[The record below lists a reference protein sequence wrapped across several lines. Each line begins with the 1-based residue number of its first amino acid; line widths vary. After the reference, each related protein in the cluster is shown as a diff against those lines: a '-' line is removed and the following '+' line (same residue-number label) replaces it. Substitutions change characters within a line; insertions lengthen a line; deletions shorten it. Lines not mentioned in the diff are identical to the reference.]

1 MGHSIVFE
9 KFEKLINPFPNDHL
23 SIGNVTLSKFIWHCL
38 RGMKRYIA
46 AMSILTGVIASIE
59 AGLYLVVGLIISNMI
74 SSGPERFLEDFGWQ
88 LWIIATI
95 FIFTICLV
103 LFQSLLKRQSLA
115 GNMPMILRWKFHKH
129 LLNQTFDF
137 YSNEFSGR
145 ISAKVMQTAI
155 SIRDLVFTLTDIL
168 IYVCIY
174 IFTMIA
180 IVSSFSLTLSLPF
193 FVWLVFYSISLI
205 FFVPKLIHLSKNQ
218 ADARSLMTGRITD
231 AYTNI
236 NLVKLF
242 SHSGRESSYA
252 KKSMSEFLKTVHKQM
267 RQVTFIEVV
276 NHSLS
281 VMLILS
287 TTILSIHLWAKSL
300 IDIGIVGAATAMALR
315 LNGISHWVMWEIAS
329 LFENIGVTQDG
340 FNMLSKEIIINDTKK
355 AKPLVVKNN
364 AAILFNRIRFS
375 YGTEPVFNDFS
386 LQIKA
391 HERIGIVGR
400 SGAGKSTL
408 INLLLRFYEISDGSI
423 QINKQD
429 IRYVSQTSLRSLI
442 SVVSQDNSLL
452 HRSIKENIA
461 YGRPDSSMAEI
472 IKAAKM
478 AECHEFIMQL
488 KDQQGRVGYD
498 SHVGERGV
506 KLSGGQKQ
514 RIAIAR
520 LALKNA
526 PILIL
531 DEATSALDSEVETVI
546 QQSLKTLM
554 AKKTV
559 IAIAHRL
566 STISMMDRLIV
577 MDKGQIIEQG
587 THAEL
592 IKKKGLY
599 SKLWLKQSQGFIGE
613 N

>member
-1 MGHSIVFE
+1 MFK
-9 KFEKLINPFPNDHL
+9 KFEHIINPFPNDIL
-23 SIGNVTLSKFIWHCL
+23 SVGDMTLSKFIWHCL
-38 RGMKRYIA
+38 KGMKRYIA
-46 AMSILTGVIASIE
+46 AMSALTGAIASIE
-59 AGLYLVVGLIISNMI
+59 AGLYLIVGLIISNMI
-74 SSGPERFLEDFGWQ
+74 TSGPENFFNDFGWQ
-88 LWIIATI
+88 LVVIALI
-95 FIFTICLV
+95 FISTILLV

-145 ISAKVMQTAI
+145 ISAKVMQTAVAM
-155 SIRDLVFTLTDIL
+155 RDLVFTLTDIL
-168 IYVCIY
+168 IYVGIY

-180 IVSSFSLTLSLPF
+180 IVSSFNLTLSIPF
-193 FVWLVFYSISLI
+193 FVWLFFYTLSLI

-252 KKSMSEFLKTVHKQM
+252 KNSMTDFLNTVHKQM

-287 TTILSIHLWAKSL
+287 TTVLSIFLWTESR
-300 IDIGIVGAATAMALR
+300 INIGIVGAVTAMALR

-340 FNMLSKEIIINDTKK
+340 FNMLSKKIIINDSKK
-355 AKPLVVKNN
+355 AKPLMVKNN
-364 AAILFNRIRFS
+364 ATITFDNVSFS
-375 YGTEPVFNDFS
+375 YSAEPVFTAFS
-386 LQIKA
+386 LKIKA

-408 INLLLRFYEISDGSI
+408 INLLLRFYDVSDGSI
-423 QINKQD
+423 FINQQD
-429 IRYVSQTSLRSLI
+429 IKSVSQTSLRSRI

-461 YGRPDSSMAEI
+461 YGRPESTMAVI
-472 IKAAKM
+472 IKAAKI
-478 AECHEFIMQL
+478 AECHDFIMQL
-488 KDQQGRVGYD
+488 KDQHGRTGYD

-531 DEATSALDSEVETVI
+531 DEATSALDSEVETII
-546 QQSLKTLM
+546 QQSLQTLM
-554 AKKTV
+554 AKRTV

-577 MDKGQIIEQG
+577 MDKGQIIEEG
-587 THAEL
+587 SHEEL
-592 IKKKGLY
+592 IRKKGLY
-599 SKLWLKQSQGFIGE
+599 SKLWRKQSQGFIGDL
-613 N
+613 

>member
-1 MGHSIVFE
+1 MFE

-88 LWIIATI
+88 LWIIAAI

-386 LQIKA
+386 LHIKA

-472 IKAAKM
+472 MKAAKM

>member
-1 MGHSIVFE
+1 MFK
-9 KFEKLINPFPNDHL
+9 KFEHIINPFPNENL
-23 SIGNVTLSKFIWHCL
+23 SVGDMTLSKFIWHCL
-38 RGMKRYIA
+38 KGMKRYIA
-46 AMSILTGVIASIE
+46 AMSILTGIIASIE
-59 AGLYLVVGLIISNMI
+59 AGLYLIVGLIISNMI
-74 SSGPERFLEDFGWQ
+74 TSGPENFFKDFGWQ
-88 LWIIATI
+88 LGVIAIIFVSTI
-95 FIFTICLV
+95 LLV

-145 ISAKVMQTAI
+145 ISAKVMQTAVAM
-155 SIRDLVFTLTDIL
+155 RDLVFTLTDIL
-168 IYVCIY
+168 IYVGIY

-180 IVSSFSLTLSLPF
+180 IVSSFNLTLSIPF
-193 FVWLVFYSISLI
+193 FVWLFFYTLSLI

-252 KKSMSEFLKTVHKQM
+252 KNSMTDFLNTVHKQM

-287 TTILSIHLWAKSL
+287 TTVLSIFLWTESR
-300 IDIGIVGAATAMALR
+300 INIGIVGAATAMALR

-340 FNMLSKEIIINDTKK
+340 FNMLSKKIVINDSKK
-355 AKPLVVKNN
+355 AKPLMVKNN
-364 AAILFNRIRFS
+364 ATISFDNVSFS
-375 YGTEPVFNDFS
+375 YSAEPVFTAFS
-386 LQIKA
+386 LKIKA

-408 INLLLRFYEISDGSI
+408 INLLLRFYDVSDGSI
-423 QINKQD
+423 FINQQD
-429 IRYVSQTSLRSLI
+429 IKSVSQTSLRSRI

-452 HRSIKENIA
+452 NRSIKENIA
-461 YGRPDSSMAEI
+461 YGRPESTMAEI
-472 IKAAKM
+472 IKAAKI
-478 AECHEFIMQL
+478 AECHDFIMQL
-488 KDQQGRVGYD
+488 KDQYGRTGYD

-531 DEATSALDSEVETVI
+531 DEATSALDSEVETII
-546 QQSLKTLM
+546 QQSLQTLM
-554 AKKTV
+554 AKRTV

-566 STISMMDRLIV
+566 STISMMYRLIV
-577 MDKGQIIEQG
+577 MDKGQIIEEG
-587 THAEL
+587 SHEEL
-592 IKKKGLY
+592 IRKKGLY
-599 SKLWLKQSQGFIGE
+599 SKLWRKQSQGFIGDL
-613 N
+613 

>member
-1 MGHSIVFE
+1 MFK
-9 KFEKLINPFPNDHL
+9 KFEHIINPFPNENL
-23 SIGNVTLSKFIWHCL
+23 SVGDMTLSKFIWHCL
-38 RGMKRYIA
+38 KGMKRYIA
-46 AMSILTGVIASIE
+46 AMSILTGIIASIE
-59 AGLYLVVGLIISNMI
+59 AGLYLIIGLIISNMI
-74 SSGPERFLEDFGWQ
+74 TSGPEHFFKDFGWQ
-88 LWIIATI
+88 LGVIAIIFVSTI
-95 FIFTICLV
+95 LLV

-155 SIRDLVFTLTDIL
+155 AMRDLVFTLTDIL
-168 IYVCIY
+168 IYVGIY

-180 IVSSFSLTLSLPF
+180 IVSSFSLTLSIPF
-193 FVWLVFYSISLI
+193 FVWLFFYTLSLI

-252 KKSMSEFLKTVHKQM
+252 KNSMTDFLKTVHKQM

-287 TTILSIHLWAKSL
+287 TTVLSIFLWTESL
-300 IDIGIVGAATAMALR
+300 INIGIVGAATAMALR

-340 FNMLSKEIIINDTKK
+340 FNMLSKKIVINDSKQ
-355 AKPLVVKNN
+355 AKPLVIKNN
-364 AAILFNRIRFS
+364 ATITFDNVSFAYS
-375 YGTEPVFNDFS
+375 AEPVFSAFS
-386 LQIKA
+386 LKIKA

-408 INLLLRFYEISDGSI
+408 INLLLRFYDVSNGSI
-423 QINKQD
+423 QINQQD
-429 IRYVSQTSLRSLI
+429 IKSVSQTSLRSSI

-461 YGRPDSSMAEI
+461 YGRPESTMAEI
-472 IKAAKM
+472 IKAAKI
-478 AECHEFIMQL
+478 AECHDFIMQL
-488 KDQQGRVGYD
+488 KDQHGRTGYD

-531 DEATSALDSEVETVI
+531 DEATSALDSEVETII
-546 QQSLKTLM
+546 QQSLQTLM

-577 MDKGQIIEQG
+577 MDKGQIIEEG
-587 THAEL
+587 THEEL
-592 IKKKGLY
+592 IRKKGLY
-599 SKLWLKQSQGFIGE
+599 SKLWRKQSQGFIGGDL
-613 N
+613 

>member
-1 MGHSIVFE
+1 
-9 KFEKLINPFPNDHL
+9 
-23 SIGNVTLSKFIWHCL
+23 
-38 RGMKRYIA
+38 
-46 AMSILTGVIASIE
+46 
-59 AGLYLVVGLIISNMI
+59 MI
-74 SSGPERFLEDFGWQ
+74 TSGPENFFKDFGWQ
-88 LWIIATI
+88 LGVIAIIFVSTI
-95 FIFTICLV
+95 LLV

-155 SIRDLVFTLTDIL
+155 AMRDLVFTLTDIL
-168 IYVCIY
+168 IYVGIY

-180 IVSSFSLTLSLPF
+180 IVSSFSLTLSIPF
-193 FVWLVFYSISLI
+193 FVWLFFYTLSLI

-252 KKSMSEFLKTVHKQM
+252 KNSMTDFLKTVHKQM

-287 TTILSIHLWAKSL
+287 TTVLSIFLWTESL
-300 IDIGIVGAATAMALR
+300 INIGIVGAATAMALR

-340 FNMLSKEIIINDTKK
+340 FNMLSKKIVINDSRQ
-355 AKPLVVKNN
+355 AKPLVIKNN
-364 AAILFNRIRFS
+364 ATITFDNVSFAYS
-375 YGTEPVFNDFS
+375 AEPVFSAFS
-386 LQIKA
+386 LKIKA

-408 INLLLRFYEISDGSI
+408 INLLLRFYDVSNGSI
-423 QINKQD
+423 QINQQD
-429 IRYVSQTSLRSLI
+429 IKSVSQTSLRSSI

-461 YGRPDSSMAEI
+461 YGRPESTMAEI
-472 IKAAKM
+472 IKAAKI
-478 AECHEFIMQL
+478 AECHDFIMQL
-488 KDQQGRVGYD
+488 KDQHGRTGYD

-531 DEATSALDSEVETVI
+531 DEATSALDSEVETII
-546 QQSLKTLM
+546 QQSLQTLM

-577 MDKGQIIEQG
+577 MDKGQIIEEG
-587 THAEL
+587 THEEL
-592 IKKKGLY
+592 IRKKGLY
-599 SKLWLKQSQGFIGE
+599 SKLWRKQSQGFIGGDL
-613 N
+613 

>member
-1 MGHSIVFE
+1 MFK
-9 KFEKLINPFPNDHL
+9 KFEHIINPFPNANL
-23 SIGNVTLSKFIWHCL
+23 SVGDMTLSKFIWHCL
-38 RGMKRYIA
+38 KGMKRYIA
-46 AMSILTGVIASIE
+46 AMSILTGIIASIE
-59 AGLYLVVGLIISNMI
+59 AGLYLIVGLIISNMI
-74 SSGPERFLEDFGWQ
+74 TSGPENFFKDFGWQ
-88 LWIIATI
+88 LGVIAIIFVSTI
-95 FIFTICLV
+95 LLV

-155 SIRDLVFTLTDIL
+155 AMRDLVFTLADIL
-168 IYVCIY
+168 IYVGIY

-180 IVSSFSLTLSLPF
+180 IVSSFSLTLSIPF
-193 FVWLVFYSISLI
+193 FVWLFFYTLSLI

-252 KKSMSEFLKTVHKQM
+252 KNSMTDFLKTVHKQM

-287 TTILSIHLWAKSL
+287 TTVLSIFLWTESL
-300 IDIGIVGAATAMALR
+300 INIGIVGAATAMALR

-340 FNMLSKEIIINDTKK
+340 FNMLSKKIVINDSRQ
-355 AKPLVVKNN
+355 AKPLVIKNN
-364 AAILFNRIRFS
+364 ATITFDNVSFAYS
-375 YGTEPVFNDFS
+375 AEPVFSAFS
-386 LQIKA
+386 LKIKA

-408 INLLLRFYEISDGSI
+408 INLLLRFYDVSNGSI
-423 QINKQD
+423 QINQQD
-429 IRYVSQTSLRSLI
+429 IKSVSQTSLRSSI

-461 YGRPDSSMAEI
+461 YGRPESTMAEI
-472 IKAAKM
+472 IKAAKI
-478 AECHEFIMQL
+478 AECHDFIMQL
-488 KDQQGRVGYD
+488 KDQHGRTGYD

-531 DEATSALDSEVETVI
+531 DEATSALDSEVETII
-546 QQSLKTLM
+546 QQSLQTLM

-577 MDKGQIIEQG
+577 MDKGQIIEEG
-587 THAEL
+587 THEEL
-592 IKKKGLY
+592 IRKKGLY
-599 SKLWLKQSQGFIGE
+599 SKLWRKQSQGFIGGDL
-613 N
+613 

>member
-1 MGHSIVFE
+1 MFK
-9 KFEKLINPFPNDHL
+9 KFEHIINPFPNESL
-23 SIGNVTLSKFIWHCL
+23 SVGDMTLSKFIWHCL
-38 RGMKRYIA
+38 KGMKRYIA
-46 AMSILTGVIASIE
+46 AMSILTGIIASIE
-59 AGLYLVVGLIISNMI
+59 AGLYLIVGLIISNMI
-74 SSGPERFLEDFGWQ
+74 TSGPENFFKDFGWQ
-88 LWIIATI
+88 LGVIAIIFVSTI
-95 FIFTICLV
+95 LLV

-155 SIRDLVFTLTDIL
+155 AMRDLVFTLTDIL
-168 IYVCIY
+168 IYVGIY

-180 IVSSFSLTLSLPF
+180 IVSSFSLTLSIPF
-193 FVWLVFYSISLI
+193 FVWLIFYTLSLI

-252 KKSMSEFLKTVHKQM
+252 KNSMTDFLKTVHKQM

-287 TTILSIHLWAKSL
+287 TTVLSIFLWTESL
-300 IDIGIVGAATAMALR
+300 INIGIVGAATAMALR

-340 FNMLSKEIIINDTKK
+340 FNMLSKKIVINDSRQ
-355 AKPLVVKNN
+355 AKPLVIKNN
-364 AAILFNRIRFS
+364 ATITFDNVSFAYS
-375 YGTEPVFNDFS
+375 AEPVFSAFS
-386 LQIKA
+386 LKIKA

-408 INLLLRFYEISDGSI
+408 INLLLRFYDVSNGSI
-423 QINKQD
+423 QINQQD
-429 IRYVSQTSLRSLI
+429 IKSVSQTSLRSSI

-461 YGRPDSSMAEI
+461 YGRPESTMAEI
-472 IKAAKM
+472 IKAAKI
-478 AECHEFIMQL
+478 AECHDFIMQL
-488 KDQQGRVGYD
+488 KDQHGRTGYD

-531 DEATSALDSEVETVI
+531 DEATSALDSEVETII
-546 QQSLKTLM
+546 QQSLQTLM

-577 MDKGQIIEQG
+577 MDKGQIIEEG
-587 THAEL
+587 THEEL
-592 IKKKGLY
+592 IRKKGLY
-599 SKLWLKQSQGFIGE
+599 SKLWRKQSQGFIGGDL
-613 N
+613 

>member
-1 MGHSIVFE
+1 MFK
-9 KFEKLINPFPNDHL
+9 KFEHIINPFPNENL
-23 SIGNVTLSKFIWHCL
+23 SVGDMTLSKFIWHCL
-38 RGMKRYIA
+38 KGMKRYIA
-46 AMSILTGVIASIE
+46 AMSILTGIIASIE
-59 AGLYLVVGLIISNMI
+59 AGLYLIVGLIISNMI
-74 SSGPERFLEDFGWQ
+74 TSGPENFFKDFGWQ
-88 LWIIATI
+88 LGVIAIIFVSTI
-95 FIFTICLV
+95 LLV

-155 SIRDLVFTLTDIL
+155 AMRDLVFTLTDIL
-168 IYVCIY
+168 IYVGIY

-180 IVSSFSLTLSLPF
+180 IVSSFSLTLSIPF
-193 FVWLVFYSISLI
+193 FVWLFFYTLSLI

-252 KKSMSEFLKTVHKQM
+252 KNSMTDFLKTVHKQM

-287 TTILSIHLWAKSL
+287 TTVLSIFLWTESL
-300 IDIGIVGAATAMALR
+300 INIGIVGAATAMALR

-340 FNMLSKEIIINDTKK
+340 FNMLSKKIVINDSRQ
-355 AKPLVVKNN
+355 AKPLVIKNN
-364 AAILFNRIRFS
+364 ATITFDNVSFAYS
-375 YGTEPVFNDFS
+375 AEPVFSAFS
-386 LQIKA
+386 LKIKA

-408 INLLLRFYEISDGSI
+408 INLLLRFYDVSNGSI
-423 QINKQD
+423 QINQQD
-429 IRYVSQTSLRSLI
+429 IKSVSQTSLRSSI

-461 YGRPDSSMAEI
+461 YGRPESTMAEI
-472 IKAAKM
+472 IKAAKI
-478 AECHEFIMQL
+478 AECHDFIMQL
-488 KDQQGRVGYD
+488 KDQHGRTGYD

-531 DEATSALDSEVETVI
+531 DEATSALDSEVETII
-546 QQSLKTLM
+546 QQSLQTLM

-577 MDKGQIIEQG
+577 MDKGQIIEEG
-587 THAEL
+587 THEEL
-592 IKKKGLY
+592 IRKKGLY
-599 SKLWLKQSQGFIGE
+599 SKLWRKQSQGFIGE
-613 N
+613 DL

>member
-1 MGHSIVFE
+1 MFK
-9 KFEKLINPFPNDHL
+9 KFEHIINPFPNENL
-23 SIGNVTLSKFIWHCL
+23 SVGDMTLSKFIWHCL
-38 RGMKRYIA
+38 KGMKRYIA
-46 AMSILTGVIASIE
+46 AMSILTGIIASIE
-59 AGLYLVVGLIISNMI
+59 AGLYLIVGLIISNMI
-74 SSGPERFLEDFGWQ
+74 TSGPENFFKDFGWQ
-88 LWIIATI
+88 LGVIAIIFVSTI
-95 FIFTICLV
+95 LLV

-155 SIRDLVFTLTDIL
+155 AMRDLVFTLADIL
-168 IYVCIY
+168 IYVGIY

-180 IVSSFSLTLSLPF
+180 IVSSFSLTLSIPF
-193 FVWLVFYSISLI
+193 FVWLFFYTLSLI

-252 KKSMSEFLKTVHKQM
+252 KNSMTDFLKTVHKQM

-287 TTILSIHLWAKSL
+287 TTVLSIFLWTESL
-300 IDIGIVGAATAMALR
+300 INIGIVGAATAMALR

-340 FNMLSKEIIINDTKK
+340 FNMLSKKIVINDSRQ
-355 AKPLVVKNN
+355 AKPLVIKNN
-364 AAILFNRIRFS
+364 ATITFDNVSFAYS
-375 YGTEPVFNDFS
+375 AEPVFSAFS
-386 LQIKA
+386 LKIKA

-408 INLLLRFYEISDGSI
+408 INLLLRFYDVSNGSI
-423 QINKQD
+423 QINQQD
-429 IRYVSQTSLRSLI
+429 IKSVSQTSLRSSI

-461 YGRPDSSMAEI
+461 YGRPESTMTEI
-472 IKAAKM
+472 IKAAKI
-478 AECHEFIMQL
+478 AECHDFIMQL
-488 KDQQGRVGYD
+488 KDQHGRTGYD

-531 DEATSALDSEVETVI
+531 DEATSALDSEVETII
-546 QQSLKTLM
+546 QQSLQTLM

-577 MDKGQIIEQG
+577 MDKGQIIEEG
-587 THAEL
+587 THEEL
-592 IKKKGLY
+592 IRKKGLY
-599 SKLWLKQSQGFIGE
+599 SK
-613 N
+613 

>member
-1 MGHSIVFE
+1 MFK
-9 KFEKLINPFPNDHL
+9 KFEHIINPFPNANL
-23 SIGNVTLSKFIWHCL
+23 SVGDMTLSKFIWHCL
-38 RGMKRYIA
+38 KGMKRYIA
-46 AMSILTGVIASIE
+46 AMSILTGIIASIE
-59 AGLYLVVGLIISNMI
+59 AGLYLIVGLIISNMI
-74 SSGPERFLEDFGWQ
+74 TSGPENFFKDFGWQ
-88 LWIIATI
+88 LGVIAIIFVSTI
-95 FIFTICLV
+95 LLV

-155 SIRDLVFTLTDIL
+155 AMRDLVFTLADIL
-168 IYVCIY
+168 IYVGIY

-180 IVSSFSLTLSLPF
+180 IVSSFSLTLSIPF
-193 FVWLVFYSISLI
+193 FVWLFFYTLSLI

-252 KKSMSEFLKTVHKQM
+252 KNSMTDFLKTVHKQM

-287 TTILSIHLWAKSL
+287 TTVLSIFLWTESL
-300 IDIGIVGAATAMALR
+300 INIGIVGAATAMALR

-340 FNMLSKEIIINDTKK
+340 FNMLSKKIVINDSRQ
-355 AKPLVVKNN
+355 AKPLVIKNN
-364 AAILFNRIRFS
+364 ATITFDNVSFAYS
-375 YGTEPVFNDFS
+375 AEPVFSAFS
-386 LQIKA
+386 LKIKA

-408 INLLLRFYEISDGSI
+408 INLLLRFYDVSNGSI
-423 QINKQD
+423 QINQQD
-429 IRYVSQTSLRSLI
+429 IKSVSQTSLRSSI

-461 YGRPDSSMAEI
+461 YGRPESTMAEI
-472 IKAAKM
+472 IKAAKI
-478 AECHEFIMQL
+478 AECHDFIIQL
-488 KDQQGRVGYD
+488 KDQHGRTGYD

-531 DEATSALDSEVETVI
+531 DEATSALDSEVETII
-546 QQSLKTLM
+546 QQSLQTLM

-577 MDKGQIIEQG
+577 MDKGQIIEEG
-587 THAEL
+587 THEEL
-592 IKKKGLY
+592 IRKKGLY
-599 SKLWLKQSQGFIGE
+599 SKLWRKQSQGFIGG
-613 N
+613 NL

>member
-1 MGHSIVFE
+1 MFK
-9 KFEKLINPFPNDHL
+9 KFEHIINPFPNANL
-23 SIGNVTLSKFIWHCL
+23 SVGDMTLSKFIWHCL
-38 RGMKRYIA
+38 KGMKRYIA
-46 AMSILTGVIASIE
+46 AMSILTGIIASIE
-59 AGLYLVVGLIISNMI
+59 AGLYLIVGLIISNMI
-74 SSGPERFLEDFGWQ
+74 TSGPENFFKDFGWQ
-88 LWIIATI
+88 LGVIAIIFVSTI
-95 FIFTICLV
+95 LLV

-155 SIRDLVFTLTDIL
+155 AMRDLVFTLTDIL
-168 IYVCIY
+168 IYVGIY

-180 IVSSFSLTLSLPF
+180 IVSSFSLTLSIPF
-193 FVWLVFYSISLI
+193 FVWLFFYTLSLI

-252 KKSMSEFLKTVHKQM
+252 KNSMTDFLKTVHKQM

-287 TTILSIHLWAKSL
+287 TTVLSIFLWTESL
-300 IDIGIVGAATAMALR
+300 INIGIVGAATAMALR

-340 FNMLSKEIIINDTKK
+340 FNMLSKKIVINDSRQ
-355 AKPLVVKNN
+355 AKPLVIKNN
-364 AAILFNRIRFS
+364 ATITFDNVSFAYSAELVFS
-375 YGTEPVFNDFS
+375 AFS
-386 LQIKA
+386 LKIKA

-408 INLLLRFYEISDGSI
+408 INLLLRFYDVSDGSI
-423 QINKQD
+423 QINQQD
-429 IRYVSQTSLRSLI
+429 IKSVSQTSLRSSI

-461 YGRPDSSMAEI
+461 YGRPESTMAEI
-472 IKAAKM
+472 IKAAKI
-478 AECHEFIMQL
+478 AECHDFIMQL
-488 KDQQGRVGYD
+488 KDQHGRTGYD

-531 DEATSALDSEVETVI
+531 DEATSALDSEVETII
-546 QQSLKTLM
+546 QQSLQTLM

-577 MDKGQIIEQG
+577 MDKGQIIEEG
-587 THAEL
+587 THEEL
-592 IKKKGLY
+592 IRKKGLY
-599 SKLWLKQSQGFIGE
+599 SKLWRKQSQGFIGE
-613 N
+613 L

>member
-1 MGHSIVFE
+1 MFK
-9 KFEKLINPFPNDHL
+9 KFEHIINPFPNENL
-23 SIGNVTLSKFIWHCL
+23 SVGDMTLSKFIWHCL
-38 RGMKRYIA
+38 KGMKRYIA
-46 AMSILTGVIASIE
+46 AMSILTGIIASIE
-59 AGLYLVVGLIISNMI
+59 AGLYLIVGLIISNMI
-74 SSGPERFLEDFGWQ
+74 TSGPENFFKDFGWQ
-88 LWIIATI
+88 LGVIAIIFVSTI
-95 FIFTICLV
+95 LLV

-145 ISAKVMQTAI
+145 ISAKVMQTAVAM
-155 SIRDLVFTLTDIL
+155 RDLVFTLTDIL
-168 IYVCIY
+168 IYVGIY

-180 IVSSFSLTLSLPF
+180 IVSSFNLTLSIPF
-193 FVWLVFYSISLI
+193 FVWLFFYTLSLI

-252 KKSMSEFLKTVHKQM
+252 KNSMTDFLNTVHKQM

-287 TTILSIHLWAKSL
+287 TTVLSIFLWTESR
-300 IDIGIVGAATAMALR
+300 INIGIVGAATAMALR

-340 FNMLSKEIIINDTKK
+340 FNMLSKKIVINDSKK
-355 AKPLVVKNN
+355 AKPLMVKNN
-364 AAILFNRIRFS
+364 ATISFDNVSFS
-375 YGTEPVFNDFS
+375 YSAEPVFTAFS
-386 LQIKA
+386 LKIKA

-408 INLLLRFYEISDGSI
+408 INLLLRFYDVSDGSI
-423 QINKQD
+423 FINQQD
-429 IRYVSQTSLRSLI
+429 IKSVSQTSLRSRI

-452 HRSIKENIA
+452 NRSIKENIA
-461 YGRPDSSMAEI
+461 YGRPESTMAEI
-472 IKAAKM
+472 IKAAKI
-478 AECHEFIMQL
+478 AECHDFIMQL
-488 KDQQGRVGYD
+488 KDQYGRTGYD

-531 DEATSALDSEVETVI
+531 DEATSALDSEVETII
-546 QQSLKTLM
+546 QQSLQTLM
-554 AKKTV
+554 AKRTV

-577 MDKGQIIEQG
+577 MDKGQIIEEG
-587 THAEL
+587 SHEEL
-592 IKKKGLY
+592 IRKKGLY
-599 SKLWLKQSQGFIGE
+599 SKLWRKQSQGFIGDL
-613 N
+613 

>member
-1 MGHSIVFE
+1 MFK
-9 KFEKLINPFPNDHL
+9 KFEHIINPFPNENL
-23 SIGNVTLSKFIWHCL
+23 SVGDMTLSKFIWHCL
-38 RGMKRYIA
+38 KGMKRYIA
-46 AMSILTGVIASIE
+46 AMSILTGIIASIE
-59 AGLYLVVGLIISNMI
+59 AGLYLIVGLIISNMI
-74 SSGPERFLEDFGWQ
+74 TSGPENFFKDFGWQ
-88 LWIIATI
+88 LGVIAIIFVSTI
-95 FIFTICLV
+95 LLV

-155 SIRDLVFTLTDIL
+155 AMRDLVFTLADIL
-168 IYVCIY
+168 IYVGIY

-180 IVSSFSLTLSLPF
+180 IVSSFSLTLSIPF
-193 FVWLVFYSISLI
+193 FVWLIFYTLSLI

-252 KKSMSEFLKTVHKQM
+252 KNSMTDFLKTVHKQM

-287 TTILSIHLWAKSL
+287 TTVLSIFLWTESL
-300 IDIGIVGAATAMALR
+300 INIGIVGAATAMALR

-340 FNMLSKEIIINDTKK
+340 FNMLSKKIVINDSRQ
-355 AKPLVVKNN
+355 AKPLVIKNN
-364 AAILFNRIRFS
+364 ATITFDNVSFAYS
-375 YGTEPVFNDFS
+375 AEPVFSAFS
-386 LQIKA
+386 LKIKA

-408 INLLLRFYEISDGSI
+408 INLLLRFYDVSNGSI
-423 QINKQD
+423 QINQQD
-429 IRYVSQTSLRSLI
+429 IKSVSQTSLRSSI

-461 YGRPDSSMAEI
+461 YGRPESTMAEI
-472 IKAAKM
+472 IKAAKI
-478 AECHEFIMQL
+478 AECHDFIMQL
-488 KDQQGRVGYD
+488 KDQHGRTGYD

-531 DEATSALDSEVETVI
+531 DEATSALDSEVETII
-546 QQSLKTLM
+546 QQSLQTLM

-577 MDKGQIIEQG
+577 MDKGQIIEEG
-587 THAEL
+587 THEEL
-592 IKKKGLY
+592 IRKKGLY
-599 SKLWLKQSQGFIGE
+599 SKLWRKQSQGFIGGDL
-613 N
+613 

>member
-1 MGHSIVFE
+1 MFK
-9 KFEKLINPFPNDHL
+9 KFEHIINPFPNESL
-23 SIGNVTLSKFIWHCL
+23 SVGDMTLSKFIWHCL
-38 RGMKRYIA
+38 KGMKRYIA
-46 AMSILTGVIASIE
+46 AMSILTGIIASIE
-59 AGLYLVVGLIISNMI
+59 AGLYLIVGLIISNMI
-74 SSGPERFLEDFGWQ
+74 TSGPENFFKDFGWQ
-88 LWIIATI
+88 LGVIAIIFVSTI
-95 FIFTICLV
+95 LLV

-155 SIRDLVFTLTDIL
+155 AMRDLVFTLTDIL
-168 IYVCIY
+168 IYVGIY

-180 IVSSFSLTLSLPF
+180 IVSSFSLTLSIPF
-193 FVWLVFYSISLI
+193 FVWLFFYTLSLI

-252 KKSMSEFLKTVHKQM
+252 KNSMTDFLKTVHKQM

-287 TTILSIHLWAKSL
+287 TTVLSIFLWTESL
-300 IDIGIVGAATAMALR
+300 INIGIVGAATAMALR

-340 FNMLSKEIIINDTKK
+340 FNMLSKKIVINDSRQ
-355 AKPLVVKNN
+355 AKPLVIKNN
-364 AAILFNRIRFS
+364 ATITFDNVSFAYS
-375 YGTEPVFNDFS
+375 AEPVFSAFS
-386 LQIKA
+386 LKIKA

-408 INLLLRFYEISDGSI
+408 INLLLRFYDVSDGSI
-423 QINKQD
+423 QINRQD
-429 IRYVSQTSLRSLI
+429 IKSVSQTSLRSSI

-461 YGRPDSSMAEI
+461 YGRPESTMAEI
-472 IKAAKM
+472 IKAAKI
-478 AECHEFIMQL
+478 AECHDFIMQL
-488 KDQQGRVGYD
+488 KDQHGRTGYD

-531 DEATSALDSEVETVI
+531 DEATSALDSEVETII
-546 QQSLKTLM
+546 QQSLQTLM

-577 MDKGQIIEQG
+577 MDKGQIIEEG
-587 THAEL
+587 THEEL
-592 IKKKGLY
+592 IRKKGLY
-599 SKLWLKQSQGFIGE
+599 SKLWRKQSQGFIGGDL
-613 N
+613 

>member
-1 MGHSIVFE
+1 MFK
-9 KFEKLINPFPNDHL
+9 KFEHIINPFPNENL
-23 SIGNVTLSKFIWHCL
+23 SVGDMTLSKFIWHCL
-38 RGMKRYIA
+38 KGMKRYIA
-46 AMSILTGVIASIE
+46 AMSILTGIIASIE
-59 AGLYLVVGLIISNMI
+59 AGLYLIVGLIISNMI
-74 SSGPERFLEDFGWQ
+74 TSGPENFFKDFGWQ
-88 LWIIATI
+88 LGVIAIIFVSTI
-95 FIFTICLV
+95 LLV

-155 SIRDLVFTLTDIL
+155 AMRDLVFTLTDIL
-168 IYVCIY
+168 IYVGIY

-180 IVSSFSLTLSLPF
+180 IVSSFSLTLSIPF
-193 FVWLVFYSISLI
+193 FVWLFFYTLSLI

-252 KKSMSEFLKTVHKQM
+252 KNSMTDFLKTVHKQM

-287 TTILSIHLWAKSL
+287 TTVLSIFLWTESL
-300 IDIGIVGAATAMALR
+300 INIGIVGAATAMALR

-340 FNMLSKEIIINDTKK
+340 FNMLSKKIVINDSRQ
-355 AKPLVVKNN
+355 AKPLVIKNN
-364 AAILFNRIRFS
+364 AMITFDNVSFAYS
-375 YGTEPVFNDFS
+375 AEPVFSAFS
-386 LQIKA
+386 LKIKA

-408 INLLLRFYEISDGSI
+408 INLLLRFYDVSNGSI
-423 QINKQD
+423 QINQQD
-429 IRYVSQTSLRSLI
+429 IKSVSQTSLRSSI

-461 YGRPDSSMAEI
+461 YGRPESTMAEI
-472 IKAAKM
+472 IKAAKI
-478 AECHEFIMQL
+478 AECHDFIMQL
-488 KDQQGRVGYD
+488 KDQHGRTGYD

-531 DEATSALDSEVETVI
+531 DEATSALDSEVETII
-546 QQSLKTLM
+546 QQSLQTLM

-577 MDKGQIIEQG
+577 MDKGQIIEEG
-587 THAEL
+587 THEEL
-592 IKKKGLY
+592 IRKKGLY
-599 SKLWLKQSQGFIGE
+599 SKLWRKQSQGFIGGDL
-613 N
+613 

>member
-88 LWIIATI
+88 LWIIAAI

>member
-1 MGHSIVFE
+1 MFK
-9 KFEKLINPFPNDHL
+9 KFEHIINPFPNENL
-23 SIGNVTLSKFIWHCL
+23 SVGDMTLSKFIWHCL
-38 RGMKRYIA
+38 KGMKRYIA
-46 AMSILTGVIASIE
+46 VMSILTGVIASIE
-59 AGLYLVVGLIISNMI
+59 AGLYLIVGLIISNMI
-74 SSGPERFLEDFGWQ
+74 TSGPENFFKDFGSE
-88 LWIIATI
+88 LSIIAFI
-95 FIFTICLV
+95 FIFTIVLV
-103 LFQSLLKRQSLA
+103 LFQSFLKRQTLA
-115 GNMPMILRWKFHKH
+115 GNIPMILRWKFHKH

-155 SIRDLVFTLTDIL
+155 AMRDLVFTLTDIL
-168 IYVCIY
+168 IYVGIY

-180 IVSSFSLTLSLPF
+180 IVSSFSLTLSIPF
-193 FVWLVFYSISLI
+193 FVWLFFYTLSLI

-242 SHSGRESSYA
+242 SHSGRESDYA
-252 KKSMSEFLKTVHKQM
+252 KKSMSDFMVTVHKQM
-267 RQVTFIEVV
+267 RQVTLIEVV

-281 VMLILS
+281 VFLIIS
-287 TTILSIHLWAKSL
+287 TTALSIYLWTINT
-300 IDIGIVGAATAMALR
+300 IDIGIVGAATAMSLR
-315 LNGISHWVMWEIAS
+315 LNGISHWIMWEIAS

-340 FNMLSKEIIINDTKK
+340 YNMLSKKIVINDSPN
-355 AKPLVVKNN
+355 AKTLTINKTPQIEFSN
-364 AAILFNRIRFS
+364 IRFA
-375 YGTEPVFNDFS
+375 YNQDPIFDNFN
-386 LQIKA
+386 LTIKPN
-391 HERIGIVGR
+391 ERIGLVGK

-408 INLLLRFYEISDGSI
+408 VNLLLRFYELDDGRI
-423 QINKQD
+423 RINNQNIK
-429 IRYVSQTSLRSLI
+429 SLKQTSLRSQI
-442 SVVSQDNSLL
+442 SVVTQDNSLL

-461 YGRPDSSMAEI
+461 YGRPDSSMEDI
-472 IKAAKM
+472 IKAAKV
-478 AECHEFIMQL
+478 AECHDFIMQL
-488 KDQQGRVGYD
+488 KDQHGRSGYD
-498 SHVGERGV
+498 THVGERGV

-531 DEATSALDSEVETVI
+531 DEATSALDSEVETII
-546 QQSLKTLM
+546 QQSLQTLM

-577 MDKGQIIEQG
+577 MDKGQIIEEG
-587 THAEL
+587 THEEL
-592 IKKKGLY
+592 IRKKGLY
-599 SKLWLKQSQGFIGE
+599 SKLWRKQSQGFIGGDL
-613 N
+613 

>member
-1 MGHSIVFE
+1 MFK
-9 KFEKLINPFPNDHL
+9 KFEHIINPFPNENL
-23 SIGNVTLSKFIWHCL
+23 SVGDMTLSKFIWHCL
-38 RGMKRYIA
+38 KGMKRYIA
-46 AMSILTGVIASIE
+46 AMSILTGIIASIE
-59 AGLYLVVGLIISNMI
+59 AGLYLIVGLIISNMI
-74 SSGPERFLEDFGWQ
+74 TSGPENFFKDFGWQ
-88 LWIIATI
+88 LGVIAIIFVSTI
-95 FIFTICLV
+95 LLV

-155 SIRDLVFTLTDIL
+155 AMRDLVFTLTDIL
-168 IYVCIY
+168 IYVGIY

-180 IVSSFSLTLSLPF
+180 IVSSFSLTLSIPF
-193 FVWLVFYSISLI
+193 FVWLFFYTLSLI

-252 KKSMSEFLKTVHKQM
+252 KNSMTDFLKTVHKQM

-287 TTILSIHLWAKSL
+287 TTVLSIFLWTESL
-300 IDIGIVGAATAMALR
+300 INIGIVGAATAMALR

-340 FNMLSKEIIINDTKK
+340 FNMLSKKIVINDSRQ
-355 AKPLVVKNN
+355 AKPLVIKNN
-364 AAILFNRIRFS
+364 ATITFDNVSFAYS
-375 YGTEPVFNDFS
+375 AEPVFSAFS
-386 LQIKA
+386 LKIKA

-408 INLLLRFYEISDGSI
+408 INLLLRFYDVSDGSI
-423 QINKQD
+423 QINRQD
-429 IRYVSQTSLRSLI
+429 IKSVSQTSLRSSI

-461 YGRPDSSMAEI
+461 YGRPESTMTEI
-472 IKAAKM
+472 IKAAKI
-478 AECHEFIMQL
+478 AECHDFIMQL
-488 KDQQGRVGYD
+488 KDQHGRTGYD

-531 DEATSALDSEVETVI
+531 DEATSALDSEVETII
-546 QQSLKTLM
+546 QQSLQTLM

-577 MDKGQIIEQG
+577 MDKGQIIEEG
-587 THAEL
+587 THEEL
-592 IKKKGLY
+592 IRKKGLY
-599 SKLWLKQSQGFIGE
+599 SKLWRKQSQGFIGGDL
-613 N
+613 

>member
-1 MGHSIVFE
+1 MFK
-9 KFEKLINPFPNDHL
+9 KFEHIINPFPNENL
-23 SIGNVTLSKFIWHCL
+23 SVGDMTLSKFIWHCL
-38 RGMKRYIA
+38 KGMKRYIA
-46 AMSILTGVIASIE
+46 AMSILTGIIASIE
-59 AGLYLVVGLIISNMI
+59 AGLYLIVGLIISNMI
-74 SSGPERFLEDFGWQ
+74 TSGPENFFKDFGWQ
-88 LWIIATI
+88 LGVIAIIFVSTI
-95 FIFTICLV
+95 LLV

-145 ISAKVMQTAI
+145 ISAKVMQTAVAM
-155 SIRDLVFTLTDIL
+155 RDLVFTLTDIL
-168 IYVCIY
+168 IYVGIY

-180 IVSSFSLTLSLPF
+180 IVSSFNLTLSIPF
-193 FVWLVFYSISLI
+193 FVWLFFYTLSLI

-252 KKSMSEFLKTVHKQM
+252 KNSMTDFLNTVHKQM

-287 TTILSIHLWAKSL
+287 TTVLSIFLWTESR
-300 IDIGIVGAATAMALR
+300 INIGIVGAATAMALR

-340 FNMLSKEIIINDTKK
+340 FNMLSKKIVINDSKK
-355 AKPLVVKNN
+355 AKPLMVKNN
-364 AAILFNRIRFS
+364 ATISFDNVSFS
-375 YGTEPVFNDFS
+375 YSAEPVFTAFS
-386 LQIKA
+386 LKIKA

-408 INLLLRFYEISDGSI
+408 INLLLRFYDVSDGSI
-423 QINKQD
+423 FINQQD
-429 IRYVSQTSLRSLI
+429 IKSVSQTSLRSRI

-452 HRSIKENIA
+452 NRSIKENIA
-461 YGRPDSSMAEI
+461 YGRPESTMAEI
-472 IKAAKM
+472 IKAAKI
-478 AECHEFIMQL
+478 AECHDFIMQL
-488 KDQQGRVGYD
+488 KDQHGRTGYD

-531 DEATSALDSEVETVI
+531 DEATSALDSEVETII
-546 QQSLKTLM
+546 QQSLQTLM
-554 AKKTV
+554 AKRTV

-577 MDKGQIIEQG
+577 MDKGQIIEEG
-587 THAEL
+587 SHEEL
-592 IKKKGLY
+592 IRKKGLY
-599 SKLWLKQSQGFIGE
+599 SKLWRKQSQGFIGDL
-613 N
+613 

>member
-1 MGHSIVFE
+1 MFK
-9 KFEKLINPFPNDHL
+9 KFEHIINPFPNENL
-23 SIGNVTLSKFIWHCL
+23 SVGDMTLSKFIWHCL
-38 RGMKRYIA
+38 KGMKRYIA
-46 AMSILTGVIASIE
+46 AMSILTGIIASIE
-59 AGLYLVVGLIISNMI
+59 AGLYLIVGLIISNMI
-74 SSGPERFLEDFGWQ
+74 TSGPENFFKDFGWQ
-88 LWIIATI
+88 LGVIAIIFVSTI
-95 FIFTICLV
+95 LLV

-155 SIRDLVFTLTDIL
+155 AMRDLVFTLTDIL
-168 IYVCIY
+168 IYVGIY

-180 IVSSFSLTLSLPF
+180 IVSSFSLTLSIPF
-193 FVWLVFYSISLI
+193 FVWLFFYTLSLI

-252 KKSMSEFLKTVHKQM
+252 KNSMTDFLKTVHKQM

-287 TTILSIHLWAKSL
+287 TTVLSIFLWTESL
-300 IDIGIVGAATAMALR
+300 INIGIVGAATAMALR

-340 FNMLSKEIIINDTKK
+340 FNMLSKKIVINDSRQ
-355 AKPLVVKNN
+355 AKPLVIKNN
-364 AAILFNRIRFS
+364 ATITFDNVSFAYS
-375 YGTEPVFNDFS
+375 AEPVFSAFS
-386 LQIKA
+386 LKIKA

-408 INLLLRFYEISDGSI
+408 INLLLRFYDVSDGSI
-423 QINKQD
+423 QINRQD
-429 IRYVSQTSLRSLI
+429 IKSVSQTSLRSSI

-461 YGRPDSSMAEI
+461 YGRPESTMAEI
-472 IKAAKM
+472 IKAAKI
-478 AECHEFIMQL
+478 AECHDFIMQL
-488 KDQQGRVGYD
+488 KDQHGRTGYD

-531 DEATSALDSEVETVI
+531 DEATSALDSEVETII
-546 QQSLKTLM
+546 QQSLQTLM

-577 MDKGQIIEQG
+577 MDKGQIIEEG
-587 THAEL
+587 THEEL
-592 IKKKGLY
+592 IRKKGLY
-599 SKLWLKQSQGFIGE
+599 SKLWRKQSQGFIGGDL
-613 N
+613 

>member
-1 MGHSIVFE
+1 MFE
-9 KFEKLINPFPNDHL
+9 KFEKLINPFPKDHL

-88 LWIIATI
+88 LWIIAAI

-115 GNMPMILRWKFHKH
+115 GSMPMILRWKFHKH

-340 FNMLSKEIIINDTKK
+340 FNMLSKEIIINDIKK

-364 AAILFNRIRFS
+364 ATILFNRIRFS
-375 YGTEPVFNDFS
+375 YGTEAVFNDFS
-386 LQIKA
+386 LHIKA

-472 IKAAKM
+472 MKAAKM

>member
-1 MGHSIVFE
+1 MFK
-9 KFEKLINPFPNDHL
+9 KFEHIINPFPNENL
-23 SIGNVTLSKFIWHCL
+23 SVGDMTLSKFIWHCL
-38 RGMKRYIA
+38 KGMKRYIA
-46 AMSILTGVIASIE
+46 AMSILTGIIASIE
-59 AGLYLVVGLIISNMI
+59 AGLYLIVGLIISNMI
-74 SSGPERFLEDFGWQ
+74 TSGPENFFKDFGWQ
-88 LWIIATI
+88 LGVIAIIFVSTI
-95 FIFTICLV
+95 LLV

-155 SIRDLVFTLTDIL
+155 AMRDLVFTLTDIL
-168 IYVCIY
+168 IYVGIY

-180 IVSSFSLTLSLPF
+180 IVSSFSLTLSIPF
-193 FVWLVFYSISLI
+193 FVWLFFYTLSLI

-252 KKSMSEFLKTVHKQM
+252 KNSMTDFLKTVHKQM

-287 TTILSIHLWAKSL
+287 TTVLSIFLWTESL
-300 IDIGIVGAATAMALR
+300 INIGIVGAATAMALR

-340 FNMLSKEIIINDTKK
+340 FNMLSKKIVINDSRQ
-355 AKPLVVKNN
+355 AKPLVIKNN
-364 AAILFNRIRFS
+364 ATITFDNVSFAYS
-375 YGTEPVFNDFS
+375 AEPVFSAFS
-386 LQIKA
+386 LKIKA

-408 INLLLRFYEISDGSI
+408 INLLLRFYDVSNGSI
-423 QINKQD
+423 QINQQD
-429 IRYVSQTSLRSLI
+429 IKSVSQTSLRSLI

-461 YGRPDSSMAEI
+461 YGRPESTMAEI
-472 IKAAKM
+472 IKAAKI
-478 AECHEFIMQL
+478 AECHDFIMQL
-488 KDQQGRVGYD
+488 KDQHGRTGYD

-531 DEATSALDSEVETVI
+531 DEATSALDSEVETII
-546 QQSLKTLM
+546 QQSLQTLM

-577 MDKGQIIEQG
+577 MDKGQIIEEG
-587 THAEL
+587 THEEL
-592 IKKKGLY
+592 IRKKGLY
-599 SKLWLKQSQGFIGE
+599 SKLWRKQSQGFIGGDL
-613 N
+613 

>member
-1 MGHSIVFE
+1 MFK
-9 KFEKLINPFPNDHL
+9 KFEHIINPFPNENL
-23 SIGNVTLSKFIWHCL
+23 SVGDMTLSKFIWHCL
-38 RGMKRYIA
+38 KGMKRYIA
-46 AMSILTGVIASIE
+46 AMSILTGIIASIE
-59 AGLYLVVGLIISNMI
+59 AGLYLIVGLIISNMI
-74 SSGPERFLEDFGWQ
+74 TSGPENFFKDFGWQ
-88 LWIIATI
+88 LGVIAIIFVSTI
-95 FIFTICLV
+95 LLV

-155 SIRDLVFTLTDIL
+155 AMRDLVFTLTDIL
-168 IYVCIY
+168 IYVGIY

-180 IVSSFSLTLSLPF
+180 IVSSFSLTLSIPF
-193 FVWLVFYSISLI
+193 FVWLFFYTLSLI

-252 KKSMSEFLKTVHKQM
+252 KNSMTDFLKTVHKQM

-287 TTILSIHLWAKSL
+287 TTVLSIFLWTESL
-300 IDIGIVGAATAMALR
+300 INIGIVGAATAMALR

-340 FNMLSKEIIINDTKK
+340 FNMLSKKIVINDSRQ
-355 AKPLVVKNN
+355 AKPLVIKNN
-364 AAILFNRIRFS
+364 ATITFDNVSFAYS
-375 YGTEPVFNDFS
+375 AEPVFSAFS
-386 LQIKA
+386 LKIKA

-408 INLLLRFYEISDGSI
+408 INLLLRFYDVSNGSI
-423 QINKQD
+423 QINQQD
-429 IRYVSQTSLRSLI
+429 IKSVSQTSLRSSI

-461 YGRPDSSMAEI
+461 YGRPESTMTEI
-472 IKAAKM
+472 IKAAKI
-478 AECHEFIMQL
+478 AECHDFIMQL
-488 KDQQGRVGYD
+488 KDQHGRTGYD

-531 DEATSALDSEVETVI
+531 DEATSALDSEVETII
-546 QQSLKTLM
+546 QQSLQTLM

-577 MDKGQIIEQG
+577 MDKGQIIEEG
-587 THAEL
+587 THEEL
-592 IKKKGLY
+592 IRKKGLY
-599 SKLWLKQSQGFIGE
+599 SKLWRKQSQGFIGGDL
-613 N
+613 

>member
-1 MGHSIVFE
+1 MFK
-9 KFEKLINPFPNDHL
+9 KFEHIINPFPNENL
-23 SIGNVTLSKFIWHCL
+23 SVGDMTLSKFIWHCL
-38 RGMKRYIA
+38 KGMKRYIA
-46 AMSILTGVIASIE
+46 VMSILTGVIASIE
-59 AGLYLVVGLIISNMI
+59 AGLYLIVGLIISNMI
-74 SSGPERFLEDFGWQ
+74 TSGPENFFKDFGWQ
-88 LWIIATI
+88 LGVIAIIFVSTI
-95 FIFTICLV
+95 LLV

-155 SIRDLVFTLTDIL
+155 AMRDLVFTLTDIL
-168 IYVCIY
+168 IYVGIY

-180 IVSSFSLTLSLPF
+180 IVSSFSLTLSIPF
-193 FVWLVFYSISLI
+193 FVWLFFYTLSLI

-252 KKSMSEFLKTVHKQM
+252 KNSMTDFLKTVHKQM

-287 TTILSIHLWAKSL
+287 TTVLSIFLWTESL
-300 IDIGIVGAATAMALR
+300 INIGIVGAATAMALR

-340 FNMLSKEIIINDTKK
+340 FNMLSKKIVINDSRQ
-355 AKPLVVKNN
+355 AKPLVIKNN
-364 AAILFNRIRFS
+364 ATITFDNVSFAYS
-375 YGTEPVFNDFS
+375 AEPVFSAFS
-386 LQIKA
+386 LKIKA

-408 INLLLRFYEISDGSI
+408 INLLLRFYDVSNGSI
-423 QINKQD
+423 QINQQD
-429 IRYVSQTSLRSLI
+429 IKSVSQTSLRSSI

-461 YGRPDSSMAEI
+461 YGRPESTMAEI
-472 IKAAKM
+472 IKAAKI
-478 AECHEFIMQL
+478 AECHDFIMQL
-488 KDQQGRVGYD
+488 KDQHGRTGYD

-531 DEATSALDSEVETVI
+531 DEATSALDSEVETII
-546 QQSLKTLM
+546 QQSLQTLM

-577 MDKGQIIEQG
+577 MDKGQIIEEG
-587 THAEL
+587 THEEL
-592 IKKKGLY
+592 IRKKGLY
-599 SKLWLKQSQGFIGE
+599 SKLWRKQSQGFIGGDL
-613 N
+613 

>member
-1 MGHSIVFE
+1 MFK
-9 KFEKLINPFPNDHL
+9 KFERIINPFPNENL
-23 SIGNVTLSKFIWHCL
+23 SVGDMTLSKFIWHCL
-38 RGMKRYIA
+38 KGMKRYIA
-46 AMSILTGVIASIE
+46 AMSILTGIIASIE
-59 AGLYLVVGLIISNMI
+59 AGLYLIVGLIISNMI
-74 SSGPERFLEDFGWQ
+74 TSGPENFFKDFGWQ
-88 LWIIATI
+88 LGVIAIIFVSTI
-95 FIFTICLV
+95 LLV

-155 SIRDLVFTLTDIL
+155 AMRDLVFTLTDIL
-168 IYVCIY
+168 IYVGIY

-180 IVSSFSLTLSLPF
+180 IVSSFSLTLSIPF
-193 FVWLVFYSISLI
+193 FVWLFFYTLSLI

-252 KKSMSEFLKTVHKQM
+252 KNSMTDFLKTVHKQM

-287 TTILSIHLWAKSL
+287 TTVLSIFLWTESL
-300 IDIGIVGAATAMALR
+300 INIGIVGAATAMALR

-340 FNMLSKEIIINDTKK
+340 FNMLSKKIVINDSRQ
-355 AKPLVVKNN
+355 AKPLVIKNN
-364 AAILFNRIRFS
+364 AIITFDNVSFAYS
-375 YGTEPVFNDFS
+375 AEPVFSAFS
-386 LQIKA
+386 LKIKA

-408 INLLLRFYEISDGSI
+408 INLLLRFYDVSNGSI
-423 QINKQD
+423 QINQQD
-429 IRYVSQTSLRSLI
+429 IKSVSQTSLRSSI

-461 YGRPDSSMAEI
+461 YGRPESTMAEI
-472 IKAAKM
+472 IKAAKI
-478 AECHEFIMQL
+478 AECHDFIMQL
-488 KDQQGRVGYD
+488 KDQHGRTGYD

-531 DEATSALDSEVETVI
+531 DEATSALDSEVETII
-546 QQSLKTLM
+546 QQSLQTLM

-559 IAIAHRL
+559 
-566 STISMMDRLIV
+566 
-577 MDKGQIIEQG
+577 
-587 THAEL
+587 
-592 IKKKGLY
+592 
-599 SKLWLKQSQGFIGE
+599 
-613 N
+613 

>member
-1 MGHSIVFE
+1 MFK
-9 KFEKLINPFPNDHL
+9 KFEHIINPFPNENL
-23 SIGNVTLSKFIWHCL
+23 SVGDMTLSKFIWHCL
-38 RGMKRYIA
+38 KGMKRYIA
-46 AMSILTGVIASIE
+46 AMSILTGIIASIE
-59 AGLYLVVGLIISNMI
+59 AGLYLIVGLIISNMI
-74 SSGPERFLEDFGWQ
+74 TSGPENFFKDFGWQ
-88 LWIIATI
+88 LGVIAIIFVSTI
-95 FIFTICLV
+95 LLV

-155 SIRDLVFTLTDIL
+155 AMRDLVFTLTDIL
-168 IYVCIY
+168 IYVGIY

-180 IVSSFSLTLSLPF
+180 IVSSFSLTLSIPF
-193 FVWLVFYSISLI
+193 FVWLFFYTLSLI

-252 KKSMSEFLKTVHKQM
+252 KNSMTDFLKTVHKQM

-287 TTILSIHLWAKSL
+287 TTVLSIFLWTESL
-300 IDIGIVGAATAMALR
+300 INIGIVGAATAMALR

-340 FNMLSKEIIINDTKK
+340 FNMLSKKIVINDSRQ
-355 AKPLVVKNN
+355 AKPLVIKNN
-364 AAILFNRIRFS
+364 ATITFDNVSFAYS
-375 YGTEPVFNDFS
+375 AEPVFSAFS
-386 LQIKA
+386 LKIKA

-408 INLLLRFYEISDGSI
+408 INLLLRFYDVSDGSI
-423 QINKQD
+423 QINQQD
-429 IRYVSQTSLRSLI
+429 IKSVSQTSLRSSI

-461 YGRPDSSMAEI
+461 YGRPESTMAEI
-472 IKAAKM
+472 IKAAKI
-478 AECHEFIMQL
+478 AECHDFIMQL
-488 KDQQGRVGYD
+488 KDQHGRTGYD

-531 DEATSALDSEVETVI
+531 DEATSALDSEVETII
-546 QQSLKTLM
+546 QQSLQTLM

-577 MDKGQIIEQG
+577 MDKGQIIEEG
-587 THAEL
+587 THEEL
-592 IKKKGLY
+592 IRKKGLY
-599 SKLWLKQSQGFIGE
+599 SKLWRKQSQGFIGGDL
-613 N
+613 

>member
-1 MGHSIVFE
+1 MFK
-9 KFEKLINPFPNDHL
+9 KFEHIINPFPNANL
-23 SIGNVTLSKFIWHCL
+23 SVGDMTLSKFIWHCL
-38 RGMKRYIA
+38 KGMKRYIA
-46 AMSILTGVIASIE
+46 AMSILTGIIASIE
-59 AGLYLVVGLIISNMI
+59 AGLYLIVGLIISNMI
-74 SSGPERFLEDFGWQ
+74 TSGPENFFKDFGWQ
-88 LWIIATI
+88 LGVIAIIFVSTI
-95 FIFTICLV
+95 LLV

-155 SIRDLVFTLTDIL
+155 AMRDLVFTLTDIL
-168 IYVCIY
+168 IYVGIY

-180 IVSSFSLTLSLPF
+180 IVSSFSLTLSIPF
-193 FVWLVFYSISLI
+193 FVWLIFYTLSLI

-252 KKSMSEFLKTVHKQM
+252 KNSMTDFLKTVHKQM

-287 TTILSIHLWAKSL
+287 TTVLSIFLWTESL
-300 IDIGIVGAATAMALR
+300 INIGIVGAATAMALR

-340 FNMLSKEIIINDTKK
+340 FNMLSKKIVINDSKQ
-355 AKPLVVKNN
+355 AKPLVIKNN
-364 AAILFNRIRFS
+364 AMITFDNVSFAYS
-375 YGTEPVFNDFS
+375 AEPVFSEFS
-386 LQIKA
+386 LKIKA

-408 INLLLRFYEISDGSI
+408 INLLLRFYDVSNGSI
-423 QINKQD
+423 QINQQD
-429 IRYVSQTSLRSLI
+429 IKSVSQTSLRSLI

-461 YGRPDSSMAEI
+461 YGRPESTMAEI
-472 IKAAKM
+472 IKAAKI
-478 AECHEFIMQL
+478 AECHDFIMQL
-488 KDQQGRVGYD
+488 KDQHGRTGYD

-531 DEATSALDSEVETVI
+531 DEATSALDSEVETII
-546 QQSLKTLM
+546 QQSLQTLM

-577 MDKGQIIEQG
+577 MDKGQIIEEG
-587 THAEL
+587 THEEL
-592 IKKKGLY
+592 IRKKGLY
-599 SKLWLKQSQGFIGE
+599 SKLWRKQSQGFIGGDL
-613 N
+613 

>member
-1 MGHSIVFE
+1 MFK
-9 KFEKLINPFPNDHL
+9 KFEHIINPFPNENL
-23 SIGNVTLSKFIWHCL
+23 SVGDMTLSKFIWHCL
-38 RGMKRYIA
+38 KGMKRYIA
-46 AMSILTGVIASIE
+46 AMSILTGIIASIE
-59 AGLYLVVGLIISNMI
+59 AGLYLIVGLIISNMI
-74 SSGPERFLEDFGWQ
+74 TSGPENFFKDFGWQ
-88 LWIIATI
+88 LGVIAIVFVSTI
-95 FIFTICLV
+95 LLV

-145 ISAKVMQTAI
+145 ISAKVMQTAVAM
-155 SIRDLVFTLTDIL
+155 RDLVFTLTDIL
-168 IYVCIY
+168 IYVGIY

-180 IVSSFSLTLSLPF
+180 IVSSFNLTLSIPF
-193 FVWLVFYSISLI
+193 FVWLFFYTLSLI

-252 KKSMSEFLKTVHKQM
+252 KNSMTDFLNTVHKQM

-287 TTILSIHLWAKSL
+287 TTVLSIFLWTESR
-300 IDIGIVGAATAMALR
+300 INIGIVGAATAMALR

-340 FNMLSKEIIINDTKK
+340 FNMLSKKIVINDSKK
-355 AKPLVVKNN
+355 AKPLMVKNN
-364 AAILFNRIRFS
+364 ATISFDNVSFS
-375 YGTEPVFNDFS
+375 YSAEPVFTAFS
-386 LQIKA
+386 LKIKA

-408 INLLLRFYEISDGSI
+408 INLLLRFYDVSDGSI
-423 QINKQD
+423 FINQQD
-429 IRYVSQTSLRSLI
+429 IKSVSQTSLRSRI

-452 HRSIKENIA
+452 NRSIKENIA
-461 YGRPDSSMAEI
+461 YGRPESTMAEI
-472 IKAAKM
+472 IKAAKI
-478 AECHEFIMQL
+478 AECHDFIMQL
-488 KDQQGRVGYD
+488 KDQYGRTGYD

-531 DEATSALDSEVETVI
+531 DEATSALDSEVETII
-546 QQSLKTLM
+546 QQSLQTLM
-554 AKKTV
+554 AKRTV

-577 MDKGQIIEQG
+577 MDKGQIIEEG
-587 THAEL
+587 SHEEL
-592 IKKKGLY
+592 IRKKGLY
-599 SKLWLKQSQGFIGE
+599 SKLWRKQSQGFIGDL
-613 N
+613 

>member
-1 MGHSIVFE
+1 MFK
-9 KFEKLINPFPNDHL
+9 KFEHIINPFPNENL
-23 SIGNVTLSKFIWHCL
+23 SVGDMTLSKFIWHCL
-38 RGMKRYIA
+38 KGMKRYIA
-46 AMSILTGVIASIE
+46 AMSILTGIIASIE
-59 AGLYLVVGLIISNMI
+59 AGLYLIVGLIISNMI
-74 SSGPERFLEDFGWQ
+74 TSGPENFFKDFGWQ
-88 LWIIATI
+88 LGVIAIIFVSTI
-95 FIFTICLV
+95 LLV

-145 ISAKVMQTAI
+145 ISAKVMQTAVAM
-155 SIRDLVFTLTDIL
+155 RDLVFTLTDIL
-168 IYVCIY
+168 IYVGIY

-180 IVSSFSLTLSLPF
+180 IVSSFNLTLSIPF
-193 FVWLVFYSISLI
+193 FVWLFFYTLSLI

-252 KKSMSEFLKTVHKQM
+252 KNSMTDFLNTVHKQM

-287 TTILSIHLWAKSL
+287 TTVLSIFLWTESR
-300 IDIGIVGAATAMALR
+300 INIGIVGAATAMALR

-340 FNMLSKEIIINDTKK
+340 FNMLSKKIVINDSKK
-355 AKPLVVKNN
+355 AKPLMVKNN
-364 AAILFNRIRFS
+364 AMISFDNVSFS
-375 YGTEPVFNDFS
+375 YSAEPVFTAFS
-386 LQIKA
+386 LKIKA

-408 INLLLRFYEISDGSI
+408 INLLLRFYDVSDGSI
-423 QINKQD
+423 FINQQD
-429 IRYVSQTSLRSLI
+429 IKSVSQTSLRSRI

-452 HRSIKENIA
+452 NRSIKENIA
-461 YGRPDSSMAEI
+461 YGRPESTMAEI
-472 IKAAKM
+472 IKAAKI
-478 AECHEFIMQL
+478 AECHDFIMQL
-488 KDQQGRVGYD
+488 KDQYGRTGYD

-531 DEATSALDSEVETVI
+531 DEATSALDSEVETII
-546 QQSLKTLM
+546 QQSLQTLM
-554 AKKTV
+554 AKRTV

-577 MDKGQIIEQG
+577 MDKGQIIEEG
-587 THAEL
+587 SHEEL
-592 IKKKGLY
+592 IRKKGLY
-599 SKLWLKQSQGFIGE
+599 SKLWRKQSQGFIGDL
-613 N
+613 

>member
-1 MGHSIVFE
+1 MFK
-9 KFEKLINPFPNDHL
+9 KFEHIINPFPNENL
-23 SIGNVTLSKFIWHCL
+23 SVGDMTLSKFIWHCL
-38 RGMKRYIA
+38 KGMKRYIA
-46 AMSILTGVIASIE
+46 AMSILTGIIASIE
-59 AGLYLVVGLIISNMI
+59 AGLYLIVGLIISNMI
-74 SSGPERFLEDFGWQ
+74 TSGPENFFKDFGWQ
-88 LWIIATI
+88 LGVIAIIFVSTI
-95 FIFTICLV
+95 LLV

-155 SIRDLVFTLTDIL
+155 AMRDLVFTLTDIL
-168 IYVCIY
+168 IYVGIY

-180 IVSSFSLTLSLPF
+180 IVSSFSLTLSIPF
-193 FVWLVFYSISLI
+193 FVWLFFYTLSLI

-218 ADARSLMTGRITD
+218 ADALSLMTGRITD

-252 KKSMSEFLKTVHKQM
+252 KNSMTDFLKTVHKQM

-287 TTILSIHLWAKSL
+287 TTVLSIFLWTESL
-300 IDIGIVGAATAMALR
+300 INIGIVGEATAMALR

-340 FNMLSKEIIINDTKK
+340 FNMLSKKIVINDSRQ
-355 AKPLVVKNN
+355 AKPLVIKNN
-364 AAILFNRIRFS
+364 ATITFDNVSFAYS
-375 YGTEPVFNDFS
+375 AEPVFSAFS
-386 LQIKA
+386 LKIKA

-408 INLLLRFYEISDGSI
+408 INLLLRFYDVSDGSI
-423 QINKQD
+423 QINQQD
-429 IRYVSQTSLRSLI
+429 IKSVSQTSLRSSI

-461 YGRPDSSMAEI
+461 YGRPE
-472 IKAAKM
+472 
-478 AECHEFIMQL
+478 
-488 KDQQGRVGYD
+488 
-498 SHVGERGV
+498 
-506 KLSGGQKQ
+506 
-514 RIAIAR
+514 
-520 LALKNA
+520 
-526 PILIL
+526 
-531 DEATSALDSEVETVI
+531 
-546 QQSLKTLM
+546 
-554 AKKTV
+554 
-559 IAIAHRL
+559 
-566 STISMMDRLIV
+566 STI
-577 MDKGQIIEQG
+577 
-587 THAEL
+587 T
-592 IKKKGLY
+592 
-599 SKLWLKQSQGFIGE
+599 
-613 N
+613 

>member
-1 MGHSIVFE
+1 MFK
-9 KFEKLINPFPNDHL
+9 KFEHIINPFPNANL
-23 SIGNVTLSKFIWHCL
+23 SVGDMTLSKFIWHCL
-38 RGMKRYIA
+38 KGMKRYIA
-46 AMSILTGVIASIE
+46 AMSILTGIIASIE
-59 AGLYLVVGLIISNMI
+59 AGLYLIVGLIISNMI
-74 SSGPERFLEDFGWQ
+74 TSGPENFFKDFGWQ
-88 LWIIATI
+88 LGVIAIIFVSTI
-95 FIFTICLV
+95 LLV

-155 SIRDLVFTLTDIL
+155 AMRDLVFTLTDIL
-168 IYVCIY
+168 IYVGIY

-180 IVSSFSLTLSLPF
+180 IVSSFSLTLSIPF
-193 FVWLVFYSISLI
+193 FVWLFFYTLSLI

-252 KKSMSEFLKTVHKQM
+252 KNSMTDFLKTVHKQM

-287 TTILSIHLWAKSL
+287 TTVLSIFLWTESL
-300 IDIGIVGAATAMALR
+300 INIGIVGAATAMALR

-340 FNMLSKEIIINDTKK
+340 FNMLSKKIVINDSRQ
-355 AKPLVVKNN
+355 AKPLVIKNN
-364 AAILFNRIRFS
+364 ATITFDNVSFAYS
-375 YGTEPVFNDFS
+375 AEPVFSAFS
-386 LQIKA
+386 LKIKA

-408 INLLLRFYEISDGSI
+408 INLLLRFYDVSNGSI
-423 QINKQD
+423 QINQQD
-429 IRYVSQTSLRSLI
+429 IKSVSQTSLRSSI

-461 YGRPDSSMAEI
+461 YGRPESTMTEI
-472 IKAAKM
+472 IKAAKI
-478 AECHEFIMQL
+478 AECHDFIMQL
-488 KDQQGRVGYD
+488 KDQHGRTGYD

-531 DEATSALDSEVETVI
+531 DEATSALDSEVETII
-546 QQSLKTLM
+546 QQSLQTLM

-577 MDKGQIIEQG
+577 MDKGQIIEEG
-587 THAEL
+587 THEEL
-592 IKKKGLY
+592 IRKKGLY
-599 SKLWLKQSQGFIGE
+599 SKLWRKQSQGFIGGDL
-613 N
+613 

>member
-1 MGHSIVFE
+1 MFK
-9 KFEKLINPFPNDHL
+9 KFEHIINPFPNENL
-23 SIGNVTLSKFIWHCL
+23 SVGDMTLSKFIWHCL
-38 RGMKRYIA
+38 KGMKRYIA
-46 AMSILTGVIASIE
+46 AMSILTGIIASIE
-59 AGLYLVVGLIISNMI
+59 AGLYLIVGLIISNMI
-74 SSGPERFLEDFGWQ
+74 TSGPEHFFKDFGWQ
-88 LWIIATI
+88 LGVIAIIFVSTI
-95 FIFTICLV
+95 LLV

-155 SIRDLVFTLTDIL
+155 AMRDLVFTLTDIL
-168 IYVCIY
+168 IYVGIY

-180 IVSSFSLTLSLPF
+180 IVSSFSLTLSIPF
-193 FVWLVFYSISLI
+193 FVWLFFYTLSLI

-252 KKSMSEFLKTVHKQM
+252 KNSMTDFLKTVHKQM

-287 TTILSIHLWAKSL
+287 TTVLSIFLWTESL
-300 IDIGIVGAATAMALR
+300 INIGIVGAATAMALR

-340 FNMLSKEIIINDTKK
+340 FNMLSKKIVINDSRQ
-355 AKPLVVKNN
+355 AKPLVIKNN
-364 AAILFNRIRFS
+364 ATITFDNVSFAYS
-375 YGTEPVFNDFS
+375 AEPVFSAFS
-386 LQIKA
+386 LKIKA

-408 INLLLRFYEISDGSI
+408 INLLLRFYDVSNGSI
-423 QINKQD
+423 QINQQD
-429 IRYVSQTSLRSLI
+429 IKSVSQTSLRSSI

-461 YGRPDSSMAEI
+461 YGRPESTMAEI
-472 IKAAKM
+472 IKAAKI
-478 AECHEFIMQL
+478 AECHDFIMQL
-488 KDQQGRVGYD
+488 KDQHGRTGYD

-531 DEATSALDSEVETVI
+531 DEATSALDSEVETII
-546 QQSLKTLM
+546 QQSLQTLM

-577 MDKGQIIEQG
+577 MDKGQIIEEG
-587 THAEL
+587 THEEL
-592 IKKKGLY
+592 IRKKGLY
-599 SKLWLKQSQGFIGE
+599 SKLWRKQSQGFIGGDL
-613 N
+613 

>member
-1 MGHSIVFE
+1 MFK
-9 KFEKLINPFPNDHL
+9 KFEHIINPFPNENL
-23 SIGNVTLSKFIWHCL
+23 SVGDMTLSKFIWHCL
-38 RGMKRYIA
+38 KGMKRYIA
-46 AMSILTGVIASIE
+46 AMSILTGIIASIE
-59 AGLYLVVGLIISNMI
+59 AGLYLIVGLIISNMI
-74 SSGPERFLEDFGWQ
+74 TSGPENFFKDFGWQ
-88 LWIIATI
+88 LGVIAIIFVSTI
-95 FIFTICLV
+95 LLV

-145 ISAKVMQTAI
+145 ISAKVMQTAVAM
-155 SIRDLVFTLTDIL
+155 RDLVFTLTDIL
-168 IYVCIY
+168 IYVGIY

-180 IVSSFSLTLSLPF
+180 IVSSFNLTLSIPF
-193 FVWLVFYSISLI
+193 FVWLFFYTLSLI

-252 KKSMSEFLKTVHKQM
+252 KNSMTDFLNTVHKQM

-287 TTILSIHLWAKSL
+287 TTVLSIFLWTESR
-300 IDIGIVGAATAMALR
+300 INIGIVGAATAMALR

-340 FNMLSKEIIINDTKK
+340 FNMFSKKIVINDSKK
-355 AKPLVVKNN
+355 AKPLMVKNN
-364 AAILFNRIRFS
+364 ATISFDNVSFS
-375 YGTEPVFNDFS
+375 YSAEPVFTAFS
-386 LQIKA
+386 LKIKA

-408 INLLLRFYEISDGSI
+408 INLLLRFYDVSDGSI
-423 QINKQD
+423 FINQQD
-429 IRYVSQTSLRSLI
+429 IKSVSQTSLRSRI

-452 HRSIKENIA
+452 NRSIKENIA
-461 YGRPDSSMAEI
+461 YGRPESTMAEI
-472 IKAAKM
+472 IKAAKI
-478 AECHEFIMQL
+478 AECHDFIMQL
-488 KDQQGRVGYD
+488 KDQYGRTGYD

-531 DEATSALDSEVETVI
+531 DEATSALDSEVETII
-546 QQSLKTLM
+546 QQSLQTLM
-554 AKKTV
+554 AKRTV

-577 MDKGQIIEQG
+577 MDKGQIIEEG
-587 THAEL
+587 SHEEL
-592 IKKKGLY
+592 IRKKGLY
-599 SKLWLKQSQGFIGE
+599 SKLWRKQSQGFIGDL
-613 N
+613 

>member
-1 MGHSIVFE
+1 MFK
-9 KFEKLINPFPNDHL
+9 KFEHIINPFPNENL
-23 SIGNVTLSKFIWHCL
+23 SVGDMTLSKFIWHCL
-38 RGMKRYIA
+38 KGMKRYIA
-46 AMSILTGVIASIE
+46 AMSILTGIIASIE
-59 AGLYLVVGLIISNMI
+59 AGLYLIVGLIISNMI
-74 SSGPERFLEDFGWQ
+74 TSGPEHFFKDFGWQ
-88 LWIIATI
+88 LGVIAIIFVSTI
-95 FIFTICLV
+95 LLV

-155 SIRDLVFTLTDIL
+155 AMRDLVFTLTDIL
-168 IYVCIY
+168 IYVGIY

-180 IVSSFSLTLSLPF
+180 IVSSFSLTLSIPF
-193 FVWLVFYSISLI
+193 FVWLFFYTLSLI

-252 KKSMSEFLKTVHKQM
+252 KNSMTDFLKTVHKQM

-287 TTILSIHLWAKSL
+287 TTVLSIFLWTESL
-300 IDIGIVGAATAMALR
+300 INIGIVGAATAMALR

-340 FNMLSKEIIINDTKK
+340 FNMLSKKIVINDSRQ
-355 AKPLVVKNN
+355 AKPLVIKNN
-364 AAILFNRIRFS
+364 ATITFDNVSFAYS
-375 YGTEPVFNDFS
+375 AEPVFSTFS
-386 LQIKA
+386 LKIKA

-408 INLLLRFYEISDGSI
+408 INLLLRFYDVSNGSI
-423 QINKQD
+423 QINQQD
-429 IRYVSQTSLRSLI
+429 IKSVSQTSLRSSI

-461 YGRPDSSMAEI
+461 YGRPESTMAEI
-472 IKAAKM
+472 IKAAKI
-478 AECHEFIMQL
+478 AECHDFIMQL
-488 KDQQGRVGYD
+488 KDQHGRTGYD

-531 DEATSALDSEVETVI
+531 DEATSALDSEVETII
-546 QQSLKTLM
+546 QQSLQTLM

-577 MDKGQIIEQG
+577 MDKGQIIEEG
-587 THAEL
+587 THEEL
-592 IKKKGLY
+592 IRKKGLY
-599 SKLWLKQSQGFIGE
+599 SKLWRKQSQGFIGGDL
-613 N
+613 